1 MAIIY
6 NVTIKIESSIHE
18 EWLAWMKEI
27 HIPDVMKTGYF
38 TSWKLTRIL
47 EDPDEHGVGY
57 AIQYQALGMEDFIS
71 YQKKDAQRLQK
82 EHAERYGQRYVAF
95 RTVLEIIDE
104 GQS

>member
-18 EWLAWMKEI
+18 EWLAWMKEV

-38 TSWKLTRIL
+38 SSWKLTRII

-57 AIQYQALGMEDFIS
+57 AIQYQTSKIEDLIA
-71 YQKKDAQRLQK
+71 YQKMDAHRLQK
-82 EHAERYGQRYVAF
+82 AHAERYGQQYVAF
-95 RTVLEIIDE
+95 RTVLEILEE
-104 GQS
+104 GRS